1 MTLQPLLLCTDLDRT
16 LLPNGAES
24 ESPDA
29 RSHFRRLASLPEIA
43 LVYVS
48 GRDRGR
54 VQHAIENYRLP
65 RPHMVVSDV
74 GTTIHDLRNGD
85 WQVWTRWQKEIA
97 PDWNG
102 FDHDGLRRLFL
113 DIGELRLQE
122 YSKQARFK
130 LSYYVPLHANIES
143 ISQHMQSLLTE
154 REVSASLV
162 WSIDEP
168 AGVGLLDVLP
178 ACATKLHA
186 VEFLQ
191 QALGFRND
199 RTLFAGDSGND
210 LPVLISPIPSVL
222 VANAMGQVIQ
232 DAETGADKM
241 GNGDAFYH
249 ARGGFLGMNGNYAA
263 GILEGVAHYHPDI
276 AEVLKKKAER

>member
-1 MTLQPLLLCTDLDRT
+1 MTIQPLLLCTDLDRT
-16 LLPNGAES
+16 LLPNGTES

-29 RSHFRRLASLPEIA
+29 RSHFRRLASLPEIV

-65 RPHMVVSDV
+65 QPHMVVSDV
-74 GTTIHDLRNGD
+74 GTTIHDLHNGD

-102 FDHDGLRRLFL
+102 FDHNGLHRLFL

-130 LSYYVPLHANIES
+130 LSYYVPLHADIET

-154 REVSASLV
+154 REISASLV

-168 AGVGLLDVLP
+168 AGMGLLDVLP

-191 QALGFRND
+191 QALGFGNG

-232 DAETGADKM
+232 DAETGTDQM